1 MLQLKQHDLS
11 ILCEAR
17 KDSEQ
22 VANMVN
28 LAATGGASA
37 RALEANSEAFGNI
50 QGFALALDF
59 YYTSNNAKTQ
69 HLEQDNR
76 CLSRQPPSALLPST
90 AVPNLST

>member
-59 YYTSNNAKTQ
+59 YYTSNNG
-69 HLEQDNR
+69 
-76 CLSRQPPSALLPST
+76 LSRQPPSALLPST